1 MVAVTRFEK
10 FTRTCLHL
18 AVSRLRSDNTG
29 QPAPRD
35 RVACDAG
42 HRGREAGAL
51 LQPQRGVQCVDR
63 EPVLVPV
70 ARARRSVAD
79 RAPAVD
85 RLQRARRK
93 VVRLDVRN
101 LRVDVKHNP
110 VDIGS
115 NRGVGIVDDQ
125 RQRPGGAQGH
135 AGPADRRG
143 LVPIPAGVLAR
154 NRPPLT
160 ELGAGHG
167 HHLRI
172 ALAQG
177 RWPGEQAAA
186 AERHGGGHRRGPQAR
201 PAEHAITPDQP
212 YLYIPPSQARPCTY
226 IPPRHAR
233 PSTYIR
239 PSTPAPAPIFAPPR
253 SPLHP
258 PRPPSPSTTGEPCR
272 RPSRLL
278 PRSSRRLIL
287 RSRNWQAGCGAEWH
301 HGRPRARPPAGRRL
315 SAFRALR
322 PAGLNILLE
331 ELAPRRGLTEVVLT
345 GDKDRGRAPASV
357 SRDQAGNTAC
367 SCGTCRARCWPGR
380 GHSRQ
385 TRAGGGPSYAP
396 ARPAARKERRCTSC
410 ASSQS
415 ARTAPTPFSRSRDG
429 AGATPCRSTT
439 A

>member
-10 FTRTCLHL
+10 FTRACLHV
-18 AVSRLRSDNTG
+18 AVRRLRSDNAR
-29 QPAPRD
+29 QPATGH
-35 RVACDAG
+35 RVAGDAG

-51 LQPQRGVQCVDR
+51 LQRQQGVERVDR
-63 EPVLVPV
+63 EPVRVAV

-79 RAPAVD
+79 PAPAVD
-85 RLQRARRK
+85 RLERARRK

-101 LRVDVKHNP
+101 LRVDIKHNP

-201 PAEHAITPDQP
+201 PAEHAITPAQP
-212 YLYIPPSQARPCTY
+212 YLY

-233 PSTYIR
+233 PCTYIR
-239 PSTPAPAPIFAPPR
+239 PATPAPAPIFAPPR

-258 PRPPSPSTTGEPCR
+258 PRLPSPSTTGEPCR
-272 RPSRLL
+272 RPSRPL

-301 HGRPRARPPAGRRL
+301 HSRPRARPPAGRRL

-345 GDKDRGRAPASV
+345 GD
-357 SRDQAGNTAC
+357 
-367 SCGTCRARCWPGR
+367 
-380 GHSRQ
+380 
-385 TRAGGGPSYAP
+385 
-396 ARPAARKERRCTSC
+396 
-410 ASSQS
+410 
-415 ARTAPTPFSRSRDG
+415 
-429 AGATPCRSTT
+429 
-439 A
+439 